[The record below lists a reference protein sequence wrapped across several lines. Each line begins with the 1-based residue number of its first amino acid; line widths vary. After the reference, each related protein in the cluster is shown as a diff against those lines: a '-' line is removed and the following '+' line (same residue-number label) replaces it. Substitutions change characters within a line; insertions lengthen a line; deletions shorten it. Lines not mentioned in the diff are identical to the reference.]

1 MPTAGRLAG
10 AVAFVI
16 LGVYLAYIA
25 MPRFDEGTV
34 PVWWLPLAGAA
45 GIWTGWVV
53 VGTRTGNGWAAG
65 IGNGI
70 TGVVA
75 LVFWIMFFYSFFEMI
90 KKSMRNSYDGPMD
103 AVMNVFELMY
113 RNAIQLFSIEMGIS
127 IVVGGLIAGLF
138 SEFFGKRYT

>member
-10 AVAFVI
+10 AVAFLI
-16 LGVYLAYIA
+16 LGLCLAYLAVGN
-25 MPRFDEGTV
+25 FDEGTV
-34 PVWWLPLAGAA
+34 PGWWFPLAGIA

-53 VGTRTGNGWAAG
+53 VGSRTGHGWAAG
-65 IGNGI
+65 LGNGI

-75 LVFWIMFFYSFFEMI
+75 LVFWIMMIFSFLEMI

-103 AVMNVFELMY
+103 ALVNVFELMY
-113 RNAIQLFSIEMGIS
+113 TNGRQLFDMNILIT
-127 IVVGGLIAGLF
+127 IVVGGIIAGLF